1 MADTYR
7 SPYIA
12 ECVFAAAIYMNFQQK
27 PTEAYEEVVHE
38 EDDIEAVAEG
48 KMWNNSIVSWEN
60 VFYLFQDLFVHQKLQ
75 QQSISISNRGIEDT
89 AIRSAT
95 QLLVRLRTM
104 EDII

>member
-48 KMWNNSIVSWEN
+48 KM
-60 VFYLFQDLFVHQKLQ
+60 
-75 QQSISISNRGIEDT
+75 
-89 AIRSAT
+89 
-95 QLLVRLRTM
+95 
-104 EDII
+104 